1 MLFRSDVSAV
11 HAAKRCFGTGRKL
24 EEGGSVTLVATAKVD
39 TGSEVDAAVVDAVMG
54 AATTHIRLDR
64 YAAERR
70 AFPAIDVGA
79 TGTRHEERLVGDD
92 GAEARD
98 ALRRSLGELP
108 EDGASGHSDP
118 LDGLLERLR
127 STGSNDELLEQNR

>member
-1 MLFRSDVSAV
+1 
-11 HAAKRCFGTGRKL
+11 
-24 EEGGSVTLVATAKVD
+24 
-39 TGSEVDAAVVDAVMG
+39 MG
-54 AATTHIRLDR
+54 AATTHVRLDR
-64 YAAERR
+64 HAAERR

-108 EDGASGHSDP
+108 TDGASGHSDA
-118 LDGLLERLR
+118 LGGLLARLR
-127 STGSNDELLEQNR
+127 STGSNDELLEQDRKSPRLNSRH